1 MRRILKYLKEKYYAI
16 IQSIAFYPVLI
27 SIGFFTLAI
36 MGVRAENWQVV
47 SAIKENVPYIFIQDY
62 ETARAILSTLIGGI
76 LSLTVFSFSMVMLV
90 LNQASANFSPRLL
103 PNLISNKRH
112 QIILGFYVGT
122 LLYCII
128 ILISLGAY
136 GVDSNNMGLSTM
148 IAAISGV
155 LCVALFVYFIHG
167 ISGAILIHNIVNR
180 LFKTSSDYFQNEYDK
195 QIEGSVQLR
204 STDTSEWTIIK
215 SSKTGY
221 FRSFDRSLLTTALRE
236 QKNQIEI
243 IPYTNE
249 HLWKGTPFIRVKENI
264 SDTELENLLLCSSI
278 SYNRHEGEKGLS
290 GMIKLMEIAVKAMSP
305 GINDPGTAISV
316 INKLGDLCRMVL
328 AFSLKISTALERDG
342 IVIIE
347 NNISAKEL
355 MRLVIQP
362 IRLYSKK
369 DSAVLFELIRSL
381 QFIKSG
387 PNISEN
393 NIVVLNTELMAL
405 KEDIEANVENQMDK
419 TQLLQLFQEA

>member
-1 MRRILKYLKEKYYAI
+1 MKRLLKFLKERYFAV
-16 IQSIAFYPVLI
+16 IQSIAFYPVFI
-27 SIGFFTLAI
+27 SLGFLVLAFL
-36 MGVRAENWQVV
+36 GVRLENWEVTM
-47 SAIKENVPYIFIQDY
+47 AIKKNIPYLFIKDY

-122 LLYCII
+122 LLYCIV

-136 GVDSNNMGLSTM
+136 GVDSNSMGLSTM

-155 LCVALFVYFIHG
+155 VCVALFVYFIHG
-167 ISGAILIHNIVNR
+167 ISSSILIHNIVNR
-180 LFKTSSDYFQNEYDK
+180 LFKTSRNYFDCEYSE
-195 QIEGSVQLR
+195 QYGESVQL
-204 STDTSEWTIIK
+204 SYIDTTDWKIIK
-215 SSKTGY
+215 SPKTGY
-221 FRSFDRSLLTTALRE
+221 FRSFDTSLLSAKLKKH
-236 QKNQIEI
+236 KNQIEI

-249 HLWKGTPFIRVKENI
+249 HLWKGDPYFKIKDDI
-264 SDTELENLLLCSSI
+264 SEQDLEDLILCSSI
-278 SYNRHEGEKGLS
+278 SFSRHEGEQGLS
-290 GMIKLMEIAVKAMSP
+290 GMIKLMEVAVKAMSP

-316 INKLGDLCRMVL
+316 INKLGDLSRLVL
-328 AFSLKISTALERDG
+328 AFPSKISTAIAGDG
-342 IVIIE
+342 IVIIK

-369 DSAVLFELIRSL
+369 DNAVLYELLRAL
-381 QFIKSG
+381 QFMKKG
-387 PNISEN
+387 TNISDN
-393 NIVVLNTELMAL
+393 NRKVIEAELVAL
-405 KEDIEANVENQMDK
+405 KEDIEINIENQMDK
-419 TQLLQLFQEA
+419 DHLLELFQV